1 MSLAITLFLPLLGFL
16 ILVLTGKLLPKP
28 FGGILASL
36 LTGISFILSL
46 FIFKQVNQ
54 GLPVQITLFDWISTA
69 GLNATFGLQADN
81 LTIIMM
87 MVVTGVSCLIHI
99 YSIGYMHSDEAF
111 NRFFA
116 YLNLFVFFML
126 LLVMSNNYLLMFA
139 GWEGVGLCSYL
150 LIGFWFKNPEYT
162 KAANKAFIMNR
173 IGDLGFMIGIAI
185 LFYTFGSLS
194 FQNIDTQLQANAI
207 PTQTAF
213 IIAILLFIGA
223 IGKSAQIPLY
233 TWLPDAMAGP
243 TPVSALIHAA
253 TMVTAGIY
261 LVIRAKLL
269 FVLSPVSLEIVAFV
283 GILTALWS
291 ATIALKQN
299 DIKKILAY
307 STISQLGLMFFALGL
322 GAFGAALF
330 HLVTHAFFKALLFL
344 CAGSVIHALS
354 GEQDIRA
361 MGGLK
366 TKIPVTFYTM
376 LIGALAIAGIPPLS
390 GFFSKDGILAAA
402 LHVHP
407 MLWLLGLIVSLFT
420 VFYIFRLIYL
430 VFYREFRGSETIAA
444 HIHESP
450 GVMTIPLLLLAI
462 LSIAG
467 GIINIPGLF
476 GGNQWLDKFIGTIIP
491 ESSEHLKEWIGISI
505 TLLLIGT
512 IIYLSYIQYI
522 KKSRIPAM
530 DAELK
535 GFSKVLS
542 NKYYIDEI
550 YNTVILK
557 PLLWISEKLYS
568 FFELKV
574 VDAFVEGIGKTVIFG
589 SRVFRLMQNGSI
601 SFYLFLMV
609 VGIICVLIFNLFV

>member
-1 MSLAITLFLPLLGFL
+1 MILALTLFLPLFGFL
-16 ILVLTGKLLPKP
+16 LIQLSGKSLRKP
-28 FGGILASL
+28 IGGILASVFTAVPFL
-36 LTGISFILSL
+36 LSSIL
-46 FIFKQVNQ
+46 FTKINQ
-54 GLPVQITLFDWISTA
+54 GHSIQIKLFDWIATS
-69 GLNATFGLQADN
+69 GLNASFGLQADK

-99 YSIGYMHSDEAF
+99 YSIGYMREDEGF

-126 LLVMSNNYLLMFA
+126 LLVVSDNYLLLFA

-150 LIGFWFKNPEYT
+150 LIGFWFKNAEYA

-173 IGDLGFMIGIAI
+173 IGDLGLMIGIAV
-185 LFYTFGSLS
+185 LFYTFGSFS
-194 FQNIDTQLQANAI
+194 FASIDSSLAAKAI

-213 IIAILLFIGA
+213 LIAMLLFTGA
-223 IGKSAQIPLY
+223 VGKSAQIPLY

-261 LVIRAKLL
+261 LVIRAELIFL
-269 FVLSPVSLEIVAFV
+269 LSPFSMEIVATI
-283 GILTALWS
+283 GIVTALWS

-307 STISQLGLMFFALGL
+307 STVSQLGLMFFALGL
-322 GAFGAALF
+322 GAFGAGLF

-344 CAGSVIHALS
+344 CAGSVIHALQ
-354 GEQDIRA
+354 GEQDIRN

-366 TKIPVTFYTM
+366 NKIPITYYTM

-402 LHVHP
+402 LHVNP
-407 MLWLLGLIVSLFT
+407 VLWLLGVIVSIFT
-420 VFYIFRLIYL
+420 AFYIFRLIYL
-430 VFYREFRGSETIAA
+430 VFYRDYRGSASVMV

-450 GVMTIPLLLLAI
+450 WVMTVPLLFLAF
-462 LSIAG
+462 LAFSG

-476 GGNQWLDKFIGTIIP
+476 GGNQWLDKFIGLGAT
-491 ESSEHLKEWIGISI
+491 ESLNPAKEWIGILI
-505 TLLLIGT
+505 TLTFIGAF
-512 IIYLSYIQYI
+512 IYLSYVLYT
-522 KKSRIPAM
+522 KKGIIPAREK
-530 DAELK
+530 ELK
-535 GFSKVLS
+535 GFTKVLS

-550 YNTVILK
+550 YETALLK
-557 PLLWISEKLYS
+557 PLLWVSEKMYS

-574 VDAFVEGIGKTVIFG
+574 MDALVEGVGKTVITG
-589 SRVFRLMQNGSI
+589 SRIFRYMQSGSI
-601 SFYLFLMV
+601 SLYLLLMV
-609 VGIICVLIFNLFV
+609 AGIICILFFNLFV